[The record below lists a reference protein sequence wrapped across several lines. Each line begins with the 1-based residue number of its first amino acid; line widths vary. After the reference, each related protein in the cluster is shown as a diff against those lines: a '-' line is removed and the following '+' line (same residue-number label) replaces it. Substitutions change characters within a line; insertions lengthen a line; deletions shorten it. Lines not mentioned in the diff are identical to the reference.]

1 MDLDVEHGRVVSGAS
16 KRRIAIVGAGPAG
29 LMAAE
34 VLAGSGLPVTI
45 YERMPSPA
53 RKFLMAGR
61 GGLNLTHSEPL
72 ERFLARYGAGRSIV
86 EAPIRAFPP
95 AAVVAWCAGLGQ
107 ETFNGS
113 SGRVF
118 PKSLKASPLLRAWLR
133 RLEALG
139 VTLERGMTWTG
150 WGDEGALLFTDQG
163 GRAHRVVPAAALL
176 ALGGASWPR
185 LGADGGWVGTLAA
198 AGVAVTPLAA
208 SNAGVAIPW
217 SDIYAARFAGSP
229 LKRIAISIGGHR
241 VRGEAVVTR
250 MGLEGGAV
258 YALSPH
264 LRDGL
269 RASGGAAVPIS
280 IDLRPDLDAADLER
294 RLGGPR
300 GKQSVTSF
308 LRKSLHLAPSDI
320 GLLRE
325 AAGKDLPTDPAA
337 LTRLIKAV
345 PLAVSGMAG
354 LERAISTAGG
364 VRAEAIDARLMLLAK
379 PGVFVAGE
387 MIDWDAPTG
396 GYLLQA
402 TFSTAVHAA
411 HGLRDWLAGLP
422 EDAEDAMAAMD

>member
-1 MDLDVEHGRVVSGAS
+1 MDLDAEHGRVVSDPS
-16 KRRIAIVGAGPAG
+16 ERRIAVVGAGPAG

-34 VLAGSGLPVTI
+34 VLAGAGLPVTI

-72 ERFLARYGAGRSIV
+72 DTFLRRYGETQSVV
-86 EAPIRAFPP
+86 EASIRAYPP
-95 AAVVAWCAGLGQ
+95 TAVADWCAGLGQ

-118 PKSLKASPLLRAWLR
+118 PKALKASPLLRAWLR
-133 RLEALG
+133 RLDALG
-139 VTLERGMTWTG
+139 VVLERGMTWTG
-150 WGDEGALLFTDQG
+150 WGDDGALLFTD
-163 GRAHRVVPAAALL
+163 ASSHMHRVAPAATLL

-185 LGADGGWVGTLAA
+185 LGADGRWVGTLAV
-198 AGVAVTPLAA
+198 AGVPVTPLAA
-208 SNAGVAIPW
+208 SNAGVLIAW
-217 SDIYAARFAGSP
+217 SNIYAARFSGSP
-229 LKRIAISIGGHR
+229 LKRIAITIAGHR

-250 MGLEGGAV
+250 AGLEGGAV

-269 RASGGAAVPIS
+269 RASGGAPVTVS
-280 IDLRPDLDAADLER
+280 IDLRPDLDVADIER
-294 RLGGPR
+294 RLSGPR

-308 LRKSLHLAPSDI
+308 LRKSLHLAPADI

-325 AAGKDLPTDPAA
+325 AVGKDLPSDPAA
-337 LTRLIKAV
+337 LARLIKAL
-345 PLAVSGMAG
+345 PLAAVGVAG
-354 LERAISTAGG
+354 LERAISSAGG
-364 VRAEAIDARLMLLAK
+364 VRAEAIDARFMLIAK

-402 TFSTAVHAA
+402 TLSTAVHAA
-411 HGLRDWLAGLP
+411 HGLRAWLASQPVGLGRAKP
-422 EDAEDAMAAMD
+422 AEV